1 MPSPERI
8 DSFAESVYLITKI
21 VPGAGSDGSDSIHGF
36 DITNQVRV
44 TDLLDP
50 EDAIELSQQMKQ
62 HPLVKVQEQ
71 Y

>member
-1 MPSPERI
+1 
-8 DSFAESVYLITKI
+8 
-21 VPGAGSDGSDSIHGF
+21 
-36 DITNQVRV
+36 V